1 MASLGE
7 LLCHNTGKLVHRWYM
22 RWLRE
27 GPASPELT
35 EAALK
40 DHLPIQLRVIGEE
53 LLEENS
59 SREVPRELWRRP
71 GRLDPEQRVLDEVLI
86 EEVVREYAFV
96 IEEVRLW
103 LEEQGE
109 QVSVQDYSYFSVAIF
124 ELTAESVRRYAKF
137 RAERLSRERSEYVA
151 SIAHQLRTPVSTLNL
166 SVQQLEQARGAPDP
180 RTLERLR
187 RTVGRLGRLVDG
199 ILRLERFKP
208 EELPVHPEVLAP
220 AQVIEQIVADYE
232 HEARG
237 KGLRL
242 EVSVNRSV
250 RMRADRDLLVDAL
263 GNLIQNAIKYTAK
276 GFVRVTLEETEDA
289 VVFQVEDSGPGI
301 SSERQRE
308 LFRPV
313 LPGQPGGVGLGL
325 SIAFRAAVAQGGAL
339 ELESEPGRGSTFLLR
354 LPWAVRARE
363 ELVDSHPRTPPLED
377 EASESAHWH

>member
-7 LLCHNTGKLVHRWYM
+7 LLCTHTDELVQRWYE
-22 RWLRE
+22 RWRRE
-27 GPASPELT
+27 KPPGPELT

-40 DHLPIQLRVIGEE
+40 NHLPVQLRAIGGA
-53 LLEENS
+53 LLKENS
-59 SREVPRELWRRP
+59 SRESPRELWRQH

-96 IEEVRLW
+96 IEEVRSW
-103 LEEQGE
+103 LDERGE
-109 QVSVQDYSYFSVAIF
+109 QVSVQDYSFFSLAIF

-137 RAERLSRERSEYVA
+137 RAEQVARERSEYVA

-166 SVQQLEQARGAPDP
+166 SVQQLERGQGAPDT
-180 RTLERLR
+180 RALERLR

-208 EELPVHPEVLAP
+208 EELPVHPESLAP
-220 AQVIEQIVADYE
+220 AQIIDQIVADYE
-232 HEARG
+232 HDARS

-242 EVSVNRSV
+242 EVSANRSA
-250 RMRADRDLLVDAL
+250 RMQVDRDLLVDAL
-263 GNLIQNAIKYTAK
+263 GNLIQNALKYTAK
-276 GFVRVTLEETEDA
+276 GFVRVTLEEREDA
-289 VVFQVEDSGPGI
+289 VVFKVEDSGPGI
-301 SSERQRE
+301 SPERQRE

-313 LPGQPGGVGLGL
+313 YPGQPGGVGLGL

-363 ELVDSHPRTPPLED
+363 ELSDRGADTSPGG
-377 EASESAHWH
+377 

>member
-7 LLCHNTGKLVHRWYM
+7 LLCTHIDELVHRWYE

-27 GPASPELT
+27 RPSSPKLT

-40 DHLPIQLRVIGEE
+40 DHLPLQLRVIGEA
-53 LLEENS
+53 LLKENS
-59 SREVPRELWRRP
+59 SRESPRELWQEH

-86 EEVVREYAFV
+86 AEVVLEYAFL
-96 IEEVRLW
+96 IEEVRIW
-103 LEEQGE
+103 LDERGE
-109 QVSVQDYSYFSVAIF
+109 QVSFQDYSFFSLAIF
-124 ELTAESVRRYAKF
+124 ELTAESVRRYAQF
-137 RAERLSRERSEYVA
+137 RAEQVARERSEYVA
-151 SIAHQLRTPVSTLNL
+151 GIAHQLRTPVSTLKL
-166 SVQQLEQARGAPDP
+166 SVQQLERGQGAPDA
-180 RTLERLR
+180 RSLERLR

-208 EELPVHPEVLAP
+208 EELPIHPESLAP
-220 AQVIEQIVADYE
+220 AQIIDQIVADYA
-232 HEARG
+232 HDASS

-242 EVSVNRSV
+242 DVSANRSA
-250 RMRADRDLLVDAL
+250 RMQVDRDLLVDAL

-276 GFVRVTLEETEDA
+276 GFVRITLEEREDA
-289 VVFQVEDSGPGI
+289 VVFKVEDSGPGI
-301 SSERQRE
+301 SPDRQRE

-313 LPGQPGGVGLGL
+313 YPGQPGGVGLGL

-363 ELVDSHPRTPPLED
+363 ELTDRRADTSPEGEPSQT
-377 EASESAHWH
+377 AHSP